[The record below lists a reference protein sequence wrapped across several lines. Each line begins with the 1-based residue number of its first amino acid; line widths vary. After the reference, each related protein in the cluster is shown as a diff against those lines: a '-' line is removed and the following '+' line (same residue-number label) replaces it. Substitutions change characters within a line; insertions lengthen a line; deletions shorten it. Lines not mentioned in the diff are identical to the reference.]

1 MARLIRVITSFAAV
15 STAYCVYALVAVPL
29 IEPPARSPQSRP
41 ARADRGRN
49 ASRVDAG
56 LAELEG
62 LIPPE
67 ARQKLEHP
75 KILES
80 DQLKLLLCDYKNL
93 GDGRVRI
100 QPCLLIYRPADGAEG
115 AAAPVVLYAP
125 DGALM
130 RFDRPLDLRRGNI
143 GQPVAGRLLGEI
155 TIRSPGRQPGPHDD
169 LEIITR
175 DVQLTGDRISTQN
188 PVRFRYGASF
198 GSGRNLEI
206 TLRGDEDGPRAGRE
220 SLKITGIELF
230 EVRQLDRLH
239 LEFPTANPAAVAGGG
254 QAAAPSDWDS
264 RRPLEIT
271 CRGPFRFDPVRQFA
285 TFAEHVDV
293 LQLNPNGPVDQI
305 NCERLTIH
313 FSRSRQGLLELSAP
327 NRAARH
333 ADRSREASLQVR
345 EIEAIGNPVIVRAPT
360 RDAEARGER
369 LAYDVQ
375 QEQIVLEGSGDV
387 FLRQGKNEIRA
398 RSVRYRSKGQGRLG
412 ELFSRGPGWMR
423 GALAERPGQEVLVR
437 WGQRFQ
443 LQPYEEQHVASLAGG
458 VELNYAG
465 IGNLKAGEIHCWLFE
480 LPAGPG
486 REKLEVKPDRML
498 VQGHEAGSATP
509 AAPSRQRSLPRPLP
523 AATDDRDSAPQYA
536 VEIDSPQVFGG
547 VNRMEVWF
555 EEPARPA
562 AAPGLPAAGPP
573 GGNAAGKP
581 GTPLADQL
589 EADPAEPLQRR
600 FRVRGQLVQSR
611 VLIRER
617 RGELSELM
625 LEGDVELD
633 EIPLRQA
640 SEQPIRVRGDRIQA
654 IDAESPNTNISV
666 IGRPAQF
673 SGRGLTLTGTNI
685 NVNAGT
691 NRLWID
697 GSGQMELPLDRDL
710 KGEPLAQPG
719 TIQVNWQQ
727 RMDFDGQTALFEE
740 AVTANTASEV
750 LRTETLEVR
759 FTRPIQF
766 RQAGSQPAPDLDR
779 LTCRGGVLFEG
790 RGFEQAAQVAWQQF
804 EAEQLWIDRTRG
816 EIHAQGPGRV
826 TSIRPRVAELP
837 LRRGAEPH
845 RALPPSA
852 DAAKLACLD
861 VRFQDALRG
870 DIGNRKIVFHD
881 QVQCVYGDLASWQSR
896 LDIHDPDSLGEAGVK
911 LSADQLAVAEAIAP
925 LTGRQSVELEAQGN
939 VIAENR
945 TYTAR
950 ASRMTYSESKDLLI
964 LEGNGHVPAELAHQK
979 FIGGPVLT
987 SAARQIY
994 FWPSTKSVK
1003 VADGR
1008 SLEMNG
1014 IDRP

>member
-1 MARLIRVITSFAAV
+1 
-15 STAYCVYALVAVPL
+15 
-29 IEPPARSPQSRP
+29 
-41 ARADRGRN
+41 
-49 ASRVDAG
+49 
-56 LAELEG
+56 
-62 LIPPE
+62 
-67 ARQKLEHP
+67 
-75 KILES
+75 
-80 DQLKLLLCDYKNL
+80 
-93 GDGRVRI
+93 
-100 QPCLLIYRPADGAEG
+100 
-115 AAAPVVLYAP
+115 
-125 DGALM
+125 
-130 RFDRPLDLRRGNI
+130 
-143 GQPVAGRLLGEI
+143 
-155 TIRSPGRQPGPHDD
+155 
-169 LEIITR
+169 
-175 DVQLTGDRISTQN
+175 
-188 PVRFRYGASF
+188 
-198 GSGRNLEI
+198 
-206 TLRGDEDGPRAGRE
+206 
-220 SLKITGIELF
+220 
-230 EVRQLDRLH
+230 
-239 LEFPTANPAAVAGGG
+239 
-254 QAAAPSDWDS
+254 
-264 RRPLEIT
+264 
-271 CRGPFRFDPVRQFA
+271 
-285 TFAEHVDV
+285 
-293 LQLNPNGPVDQI
+293 
-305 NCERLTIH
+305 
-313 FSRSRQGLLELSAP
+313 
-327 NRAARH
+327 
-333 ADRSREASLQVR
+333 
-345 EIEAIGNPVIVRAPT
+345 
-360 RDAEARGER
+360 
-369 LAYDVQ
+369 
-375 QEQIVLEGSGDV
+375 
-387 FLRQGKNEIRA
+387 
-398 RSVRYRSKGQGRLG
+398 
-412 ELFSRGPGWMR
+412 
-423 GALAERPGQEVLVR
+423 
-437 WGQRFQ
+437 
-443 LQPYEEQHVASLAGG
+443 
-458 VELNYAG
+458 
-465 IGNLKAGEIHCWLFE
+465 
-480 LPAGPG
+480 
-486 REKLEVKPDRML
+486 
-498 VQGHEAGSATP
+498 
-509 AAPSRQRSLPRPLP
+509 
-523 AATDDRDSAPQYA
+523 
-536 VEIDSPQVFGG
+536 
-547 VNRMEVWF
+547 VWF

-573 GGNAAGKP
+573 GGTAAGKP

-790 RGFEQAAQVAWQQF
+790 RGFQQAAQVAWQQF